1 MKKRFISYTETAQ
14 FLGISRPTIDR
25 LIARGEIPSYKIGK
39 RRLFDPEEL
48 VEWVKSH
55 RNDKPRKS
63 AVGKSQKK
71 GDEKS

>member
-14 FLGISRPTIDR
+14 FLGLSRPTIDR
-25 LIARGEIPSYKIGK
+25 LIAREEIPSYKIGK

-55 RNDKPRKS
+55 RNGQAESQRKRP
-63 AVGKSQKK
+63 KK
-71 GDEKS
+71 QMKAK

>member
-55 RNDKPRKS
+55 RNDKRKKPTRKK
-63 AVGKSQKK
+63 AKK
-71 GDEKS
+71 GEKR